1 MPPKNMSTPDFPP
14 LDSLPYE
21 QAFAELQTIV
31 TALEAEDHPL
41 EQSIALFERGQKLA
55 QHCASLLDNAELRV
69 QQLTEADL
77 SA

>member
-1 MPPKNMSTPDFPP
+1 MSNPDFSP
-14 LDSLPYE
+14 LDSLTYE

-31 TALEAEDHPL
+31 SALEAEDHPL

-69 QQLTEADL
+69 QQLTEADM
-77 SA
+77 SD

>member
-1 MPPKNMSTPDFPP
+1 MS
-14 LDSLPYE
+14 DSELSTLSYE

-41 EQSIALFERGQKLA
+41 EQSIALFERGQQLA
-55 QHCASLLDNAELRV
+55 QHCATLLDQAEIRV
-69 QQLTEADL
+69 QQLTEAEM

>member
-1 MPPKNMSTPDFPP
+1 MSNLDFSP
-14 LDSLPYE
+14 LDSLTYE

-31 TALEAEDHPL
+31 TALESEDHPL

-69 QQLTEADL
+69 QQLTGADM